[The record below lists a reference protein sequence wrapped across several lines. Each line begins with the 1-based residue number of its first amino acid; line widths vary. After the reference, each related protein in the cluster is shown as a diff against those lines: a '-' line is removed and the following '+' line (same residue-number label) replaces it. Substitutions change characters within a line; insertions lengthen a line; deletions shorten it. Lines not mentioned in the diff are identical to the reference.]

1 MTSNHAASWAYAEEF
16 VAEPELIEAA
26 RRAGEDL
33 GARAVTPAVGA
44 TLRMLAAATS
54 ARAVVEV
61 GTGTGVSGLWLIDG
75 MPADGVLTTIDSEP
89 DHQLAAKDAFAAAGV
104 PHQRTRV
111 ISGRAQDVLAR
122 MTDGA
127 YDLAFIDGDKGEYA
141 EYVTAAVRLL
151 RPGGVLVLDNMLW
164 HDRVADPAVR
174 DEVTRG
180 LRDLG
185 KQLRDSPDLVCTLQ
199 AVGDGLLVAVKR

>member
-1 MTSNHAASWAYAEEF
+1 MTSNHAASWAYAEDF
-16 VAEPELIEAA
+16 VTEPEEIETA
-26 RRAGEDL
+26 RRNGEHL
-33 GARAVTPAVGA
+33 GANAVTPAVGA
-44 TLRMLAAATS
+44 ALRAPAAAWQ

-61 GTGTGVSGLWLIDG
+61 GTGSGVSGLWLLDG
-75 MPADGVLTTIDSEP
+75 MPADGVLTTIDSET
-89 DHQLAAKDAFAAAGV
+89 DHQQAAKDAFAAAGV

-111 ISGRAQDVLAR
+111 ITGRAQDVLAR

-141 EYVTAAVRLL
+141 EYVAAATRLL
-151 RPGGVLVLDNMLW
+151 RSGGVLVLDTMLW

-174 DEVTRG
+174 DVATRG

-185 KQLRDSPDLVCTLQ
+185 KVLRAADEFVTTLL

>member
-16 VAEPELIEAA
+16 VTEPELIEAA
-26 RRAGEDL
+26 RRAGEGL
-33 GARAVTPAVGA
+33 GARAVAPTVGA
-44 TLRMLAAATS
+44 TLRVLAAATS

-61 GTGTGVSGLWLIDG
+61 GTGTGVSGLWLLDG

-111 ISGRAQDVLAR
+111 ITGRAQDVLAR

-127 YDLAFIDGDKGEYA
+127 YDLAFIDGAKGEYA
-141 EYVTAAVRLL
+141 DYVAAAVRLL

-185 KQLRDSPDLVCTLQ
+185 KQLSESPELFCTLQ

>member
-1 MTSNHAASWAYAEEF
+1 M
-16 VAEPELIEAA
+16 
-26 RRAGEDL
+26 
-33 GARAVTPAVGA
+33 
-44 TLRMLAAATS
+44 
-54 ARAVVEV
+54 
-61 GTGTGVSGLWLIDG
+61 
-75 MPADGVLTTIDSEP
+75 LTTIDSEP

-185 KQLRDSPDLVCTLQ
+185 KQLRESPDLVCTLQ
-199 AVGDGLLVAVKR
+199 PVGDGLLVAVKR